1 MKRAV
6 WILALSLGC
15 ATSGCATSNGLR
27 SAAKPITL
35 AEDGQITTLQIGE
48 VAVLHI
54 PSDRR
59 YIPNGGWGD
68 GSVLALIGRSGSDLT
83 FRAVRTG
90 PGVIIISPDVPDG
103 QCISCATLHYF
114 VKVVS

>member
-6 WILALSLGC
+6 WILALSLGY
-15 ATSGCATSNGLR
+15 ATWGCATSNGLR
-27 SAAKPITL
+27 DADKPL
-35 AEDGQITTLQIGE
+35 AMALENTTTLQVGE

-54 PSDRR
+54 PSDRH

-68 GSVLALIGRSGSDLT
+68 GTVLALIGRSGSDLT
-83 FRAVRTG
+83 FRAVRPG